1 MISLKCCMYMQTRII
16 LLINHALYFFSPW
29 SLLCW
34 QLQKRYRPFSSYF
47 VAVLHSLLYSV
58 SSTWCFL
65 CYSMVFL
72 CRSLSLPL
80 FLDQQAAVRTRMRF
94 KRPIHWRFFQEVMSS
109 FVGDSPVLTI
119 IITFVTLSYV
129 LSYVVFK
136 VYRRCCIITPKA
148 SSQSYLNFLFPFSI
162 KVPLVLA
169 VKCFTLK

>member
-1 MISLKCCMYMQTRII
+1 MLYTFFHHDHYYADSCKTIPSVFKLFCRCSSFTSLFCQFNLM
-16 LLINHALYFFSPW
+16 
-29 SLLCW
+29 
-34 QLQKRYRPFSSYF
+34 
-47 VAVLHSLLYSV
+47 
-58 SSTWCFL
+58 FL

-94 KRPIHWRFFQEVMSS
+94 KRPIHWRFFQKVMSS